1 MRTLPHCGN
10 KELLRRASCR
20 RVPRCAR
27 VAQVSYLSAS
37 LHHSFHIFL
46 FQQPVVDEL
55 RNGRVAQAER
65 GLANISGGVFEL
77 KETSLGSTGVNTLC
91 AALVHNSN
99 LTELRL
105 GKSQLRYVACV
116 LLKSGSSKF

>member
-1 MRTLPHCGN
+1 M
-10 KELLRRASCR
+10 RASR
-20 RVPRCAR
+20 TSF
-27 VAQVSYLSAS
+27 VSACIST
-37 LHHSFHIFL
+37 HFTCFL
-46 FQQPVVDEL
+46 FHQPVVDEL

-65 GLANISGGVFEL
+65 GLASISGGVFEL

-105 GKSQLRYVACV
+105 GKSQLRYIACV